1 MVTPVTVAGV
11 GVRVRALPAAS
22 VMVALFRVTVPTFRV
37 LSMSWWVPLAP
48 MVPVVKVRVVTLV
61 AAPPV
66 SVAVKVPVVK
76 VKGTEG
82 VPPALLLTGSL

>member
-22 VMVALFRVTVPTFRV
+22 VMVALFRATVPTFRV

-48 MVPVVKVRVVTLV
+48 MGSVVKVRVVTLV

-66 SVAVKVPVVK
+66 SVAVSDPVVR
-76 VKGTEG
+76 VKGTEA
-82 VPPALLLTGSL
+82 PPALMLTGSL